1 MTARDKEALKWALL
15 QAERP
20 LTAGE
25 QAAFDAWYGSDI
37 HHQGAFLRAQAIHN
51 AMTRV
56 TVQENLRP
64 GADAL
69 APARQADG
77 GWTGSRWDAGGL
89 GNSGPGDSGFGA
101 RRWAAR
107 RYAILGGLAAAV
119 VAGVLGVRHWTPP
132 QEPALVLATAK
143 GEFRKVPLAD
153 HSVASINSGSQI
165 EVRLGAA
172 QRDISLRQGEAW
184 FEVAK
189 DKSRP
194 FIVDAGGVRARA
206 VGTAFGVRRE
216 AGGAE
221 VLVSEGVVTVSSDAM
236 RGPPVRLVAGER
248 AYIPTGAAQA
258 TVERSPGEVA
268 RRLAWRE
275 GKIIFSHHRLK
286 DAVADFNRY
295 SVKPIAIA
303 DRSIED
309 KTLVGQYQVDAPERF
324 ARDVGAFLK
333 VPVSI
338 TAQEIRIGK

>member
-20 LTAGE
+20 LTPGE
-25 QAAFDAWYGSDI
+25 QAAFDDWHGSDI

-69 APARQADG
+69 APSHEAD
-77 GWTGSRWDAGGL
+77 SRW
-89 GNSGPGDSGFGA
+89 GA
-101 RRWAAR
+101 SRWSAR
-107 RYAILGGLAAAV
+107 HGIQQRFAIALGGLAAAV
-119 VAGVLGVRHWTPP
+119 AVGVLGGRHWTPP
-132 QEPALVLATAK
+132 QEPPLVLATAK

-153 HSVASINSGSQI
+153 HSVASINSGSAI
-165 EVRLGAA
+165 EVRLSPG
-172 QRDISLRQGEAW
+172 QRDINLRQGEAW

-194 FIVDAGGVRARA
+194 FIVDAGGIRARA

-216 AGGAE
+216 ANGAE

-248 AYIPTGAAQA
+248 AFIATGAAQA